1 MNNVTSLAALATDE
15 ATQIFAGT
23 GSGVVIAPFLLSL
36 PQQPPSDHRY
46 FSGPRWLAS
55 HSADADENSVLHLAA
70 FTGKGWSTGIVGGG
84 GGVWC
89 VTRKGLSLLEAVPMT
104 LQKKA
109 DHLQVQLRSPMPPLP
124 TARALG
130 TNRPRLQ
137 AIGDLRHDRLVGFS
151 GGCSLQT
158 WGDATTCVD
167 FDEDNDGLWTS
178 VCAALSLK
186 ENSLLFIVACR
197 YTAGL
202 AYKYAVTQDEDDRQR
217 ALHRFYAIAFLH
229 NVTGIKGARQPSVSR
244 RPSRSRSALR
254 LQDWSLDRP

>member
-23 GSGVVIAPFLLSL
+23 GSGVVVAPFLLSR

-55 HSADADENSVLHLAA
+55 HSADEDENSVLHLAA

-109 DHLQVQLRSPMPPLP
+109 DHLQVRLPPLLR
-124 TARALG
+124 TAAAHCTPR
-130 TNRPRLQ
+130 TNCACRLS
-137 AIGDLRHDRLVGFS
+137 AT
-151 GGCSLQT
+151 C
-158 WGDATTCVD
+158 ATT
-167 FDEDNDGLWTS
+167 
-178 VCAALSLK
+178 
-186 ENSLLFIVACR
+186 
-197 YTAGL
+197 
-202 AYKYAVTQDEDDRQR
+202 
-217 ALHRFYAIAFLH
+217 
-229 NVTGIKGARQPSVSR
+229 VS
-244 RPSRSRSALR
+244 
-254 LQDWSLDRP
+254 